1 MLYGTFYV
9 RYFEGTGRIEKRF
22 GSLNEAA
29 DFWELVD
36 DPTAVV
42 LDENHAFVD
51 HEDLLRVA

>member
-22 GSLNEAA
+22 SSLNDAA

-42 LDENHAFVD
+42 MDEYYAIVD